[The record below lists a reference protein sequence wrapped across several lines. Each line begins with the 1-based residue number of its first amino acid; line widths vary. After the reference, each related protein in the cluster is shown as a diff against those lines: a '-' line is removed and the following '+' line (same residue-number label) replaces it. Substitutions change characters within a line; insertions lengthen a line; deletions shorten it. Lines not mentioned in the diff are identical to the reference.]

1 MIAKLELLLDLNNNE
16 YNYNISSIL
25 HGIIMEIIPSDYA
38 EFLHNQKIL
47 PYSINI
53 TNYNNKLL
61 WTINTLNLEAYEI
74 IINSFQ
80 NITEI
85 YMKQKRKKIKVS
97 FINLTTTTYEE
108 LIQNNYYN
116 NTKIKKEYTIYIQ
129 TPLAFKSFNNY
140 IILPNLKLFFQSI
153 MRRFD
158 YFSNTNKIYD
168 SNTLKYLEENI
179 RIRKYKIKS
188 SIMYLHKYKVPGL
201 LGEITININNNSN
214 LIINN
219 LLNLL
224 LSYSE
229 YSGIGIKTALGM
241 GSISLTK
248 PQPPI
253 INED

>member
-116 NTKIKKEYTIYIQ
+116 NTKIKVLTSLSTSCYYI
-129 TPLAFKSFNNY
+129 
-140 IILPNLKLFFQSI
+140 
-153 MRRFD
+153 
-158 YFSNTNKIYD
+158 
-168 SNTLKYLEENI
+168 
-179 RIRKYKIKS
+179 
-188 SIMYLHKYKVPGL
+188 HG
-201 LGEITININNNSN
+201 
-214 LIINN
+214 
-219 LLNLL
+219 
-224 LSYSE
+224 
-229 YSGIGIKTALGM
+229 
-241 GSISLTK
+241 
-248 PQPPI
+248 
-253 INED
+253 